1 MHLIIIAVVIVSVIG
16 LIAGLGLAVASKVMA
31 VPVDE
36 KAEEIQ
42 AALLTVY
49 DMCKAVQKD
58 MQITNIRLLRKS
70 GGKSGDYIAEE

>member
-49 DMCKAVQKD
+49 DELNQGQQQKLMKNEKVKALFERYGV
-58 MQITNIRLLRKS
+58 TT
-70 GGKSGDYIAEE
+70 A